1 MLKVE
6 KNAINETCYEM
17 SNEGKHAALMTT
29 GNGYLGVRG
38 SFEEFGSIRIQGCYV
53 RGVFDEIIEVMEPF
67 ADNEY
72 MKKYYIDEVKL
83 RNFEY
88 QDSVVNLADILTV
101 RIEID
106 GETFYPWEGKILQ
119 WNRLLM
125 EEDETLCRTVVW
137 QNSKRQCVQLVFERF
152 ASFSDVH
159 LYCQRVRVKALNF
172 SGRVRVLSGIDTN
185 VKTGGQKTAIDK
197 RVDYGADGTLFYTAK
212 AGKKYGCD
220 FVVAAKSALCGAK
233 ETAARYEE
241 DGVYGVRYDFELQE
255 DEQVTLEKIV
265 FVGAAIDYPQNVSLY
280 EIAAETLAKC
290 GSYREEYDR
299 HLAVYSEKFNL
310 QDVVIEGDDESDAAV
325 RFASYH
331 TLISGDF
338 TSSVHGLSAK
348 ALSGERYNNFVWWD
362 AEIYQMPYFIHLFP
376 EVARNSILYRY
387 RQLPD
392 ARENAKAEGCKGA
405 RFPFVCSVDGKEKV
419 WCYARHPHLQI
430 HITADVAYSV
440 INYFVN
446 TGDLDLMREAG
457 FEILF
462 EICRYWASKVT
473 VRKGKYVLLN
483 VTGTDEHH
491 PFVDN
496 DAYTNYLVKFVLERG
511 YAYYEKYKDGE
522 RLGVSAAEAEEFAR
536 VAENMYLPEQPN
548 GMIPQFDGYF
558 DLSPEL
564 IEADGNAAKGFQMK
578 TSGLYHLSQI
588 IKQPDVMLLY
598 GYMNLIP
605 MNGKNYRENWD
616 YYESVCEASS
626 SLTYPVNAINSV
638 DNDMPFKFVK
648 YLRQS
653 ALVDVE
659 DIFGI
664 AWQGVHAGCMAG
676 AWYAML
682 RGVFG
687 VRVLDNAIHIE
698 PKKIPVWNKVSMKF
712 VYRGCVLSLE
722 TDGDALRVGRLIG
735 DAPINIIYRG
745 ETAVLAQSALFLLG
759 DSYEKEDSVYFSV
772 PDDGRDACRVSGE

>member
-197 RVDYGADGTLFYTAK
+197 RVDYGADCTLFYTAK
-212 AGKKYGCD
+212 AGKKYGCE
-220 FVVAAKSALCGAK
+220 FVAAAKSALYGAK
-233 ETAARYEE
+233 ETSAHFEE
-241 DGVYGVRYDFELQE
+241 DGVYGTRYDFELQE

-536 VAENMYLPEQPN
+536 VAENM
-548 GMIPQFDGYF
+548 
-558 DLSPEL
+558 
-564 IEADGNAAKGFQMK
+564 
-578 TSGLYHLSQI
+578 
-588 IKQPDVMLLY
+588 
-598 GYMNLIP
+598 
-605 MNGKNYRENWD
+605 
-616 YYESVCEASS
+616 
-626 SLTYPVNAINSV
+626 
-638 DNDMPFKFVK
+638 
-648 YLRQS
+648 
-653 ALVDVE
+653 
-659 DIFGI
+659 
-664 AWQGVHAGCMAG
+664 
-676 AWYAML
+676 
-682 RGVFG
+682 
-687 VRVLDNAIHIE
+687 
-698 PKKIPVWNKVSMKF
+698 
-712 VYRGCVLSLE
+712 
-722 TDGDALRVGRLIG
+722 
-735 DAPINIIYRG
+735 
-745 ETAVLAQSALFLLG
+745 
-759 DSYEKEDSVYFSV
+759 
-772 PDDGRDACRVSGE
+772 